1 MGFFNDAWKAA
12 ENLGQEAAKRAGP
25 AAAEACKHV
34 DKFGQEV
41 GKHAMPAAKDALK
54 QAGTICSGSW
64 PTRGRTRT

>member
-25 AAAEACKHV
+25 AAAEAWKHV

-41 GKHAMPAAKDALK
+41 GKHARPAAKDALK
-54 QAGTICSGSW
+54 
-64 PTRGRTRT
+64 